1 LAPDGRILLEGT
13 AAPFRDSKRRTRQD
27 PDRGRA
33 RGGRAE
39 GAPVFA
45 LITVPVFSSAR
56 IAVDAL
62 AAAPSGEGLAVRLR
76 GPSWGLIPPARKPRH
91 GLA

>member
-1 LAPDGRILLEGT
+1 LAPDGQILLEGHGR
-13 AAPFRDSKRRTRQD
+13 PLGDSKRRTRQY

-33 RGGRAE
+33 RGGRD

-45 LITVPVFSSAR
+45 LTTVPVFSSAR

-62 AAAPSGEGLAVRLR
+62 AAEPSGEELAVRLR
-76 GPSWGLIPPARKPRH
+76 AHH
-91 GLA
+91 GG